1 MSSSKPWFKNV
12 LSFSQREKSPEVRCA
27 VRFPLNLTV
36 VLKTGQEE
44 FSATTE
50 NVSASGIYLLTDRPV
65 SAGSQIAFSMR
76 MPGAVLGTPND
87 VLVHCRGRVV
97 RCTSDNNG
105 FHVAATIDEYTFA
118 EH

>member
-1 MSSSKPWFKNV
+1 MSESKPWFKNV
-12 LSFSQREKSPEVRCA
+12 LNFSQREKSPEVRCA

-36 VLKTGQEE
+36 VLKTAREE

-50 NVSASGIYLLTDRPV
+50 NVSASGIYLLTDRHVNAGAQV
-65 SAGSQIAFSMR
+65 SFSMR
-76 MPGAVLGTPND
+76 MPGSVLGTPQD
-87 VLVHCRGRVV
+87 VLIHCMGRVV
-97 RCTSDNNG
+97 RCTSDSSG